1 MNPDA
6 PQPPAKR
13 PPAGGTAQRRWRGA
27 IGPGDLQ
34 ALTQACLCDDLPAAR
49 AVCAGLQ
56 RRGTSVRELLSDLV
70 TPVARHLGELWGS
83 DECDFVHVTISSALL
98 RRLVLEIAPEPG
110 LDEPADP
117 DALRIMLVSVPG
129 SQHTLGLLVLSR
141 YFRLAGWAVWSA
153 PTITM
158 SELRNQAERTWF
170 DVVGLSIGSSRH
182 TAALAES
189 VATVR
194 AHSVNPEVRVIAGG
208 PALLDDDT
216 LGAAAGA
223 DGAALD
229 AEGAVRLAQALV
241 ERVRGAGV
249 AA

>member
-1 MNPDA
+1 MNPDV
-6 PQPPAKR
+6 PHPPAKPPPTGNAALR
-13 PPAGGTAQRRWRGA
+13 PIRGT

-34 ALTQACLCDDLPAAR
+34 ALTQACLRDDLPAAR

-56 RRGTSVRELLSDLV
+56 RRGTSVRELLSELV
-70 TPVARHLGELWGS
+70 TPVARHLGELWGA

-98 RRLVLEIAPEPG
+98 RRLVLEIAPDPD
-110 LDEPADP
+110 LDAPADP

-141 YFRLAGWAVWSA
+141 YFQLAGWAVWCS
-153 PTITM
+153 PTITL
-158 SELRNQAERTWF
+158 SELREQAAGTWF

-182 TAALAES
+182 APMLAEA
-189 VATVR
+189 VAAVR

-208 PALLDDDT
+208 PALLDDDM
-216 LGAAAGA
+216 LGTAAGA

-229 AEGAVRLAQALV
+229 AEGAVRLAKALA

-249 AA
+249 MT